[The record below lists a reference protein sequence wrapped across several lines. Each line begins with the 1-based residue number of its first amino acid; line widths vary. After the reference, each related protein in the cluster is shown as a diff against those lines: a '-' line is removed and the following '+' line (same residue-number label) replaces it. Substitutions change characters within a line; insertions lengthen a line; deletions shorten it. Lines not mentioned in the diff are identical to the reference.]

1 MHRKLRIGSVP
12 SGIHSM
18 KNVFEV
24 LPYTASAEE
33 LIMGSRVDNE
43 ITGEILLNTDMDMLR
58 ELKIKSLGHRI
69 AIYKAVQKLRLD
81 NGYSASDL
89 TEDTAAVPAPAVRH
103 WPIIGTMMMTS
114 IFIQVLRV
122 DTSASTISPDK
133 FEEALRHRGTNYS
146 YEQETLTT
154 VSL

>member
-1 MHRKLRIGSVP
+1 MV
-12 SGIHSM
+12 
-18 KNVFEV
+18 
-24 LPYTASAEE
+24 
-33 LIMGSRVDNE
+33 SRVDNE

-103 WPIIGTMMMTS
+103 
-114 IFIQVLRV
+114 
-122 DTSASTISPDK
+122 
-133 FEEALRHRGTNYS
+133 
-146 YEQETLTT
+146 
-154 VSL
+154 